1 MFLPLFENCTV
12 AVIGLGYVG
21 LPISFE
27 IAKQQRCNKTNK
39 KLSRNVI
46 GFDIDEQRIAEL
58 KLCEDRTKELSKAE
72 LLRIKNLKFTSE
84 INDLLTADIF
94 IITVPTPID
103 DSNQPDINPIISATR
118 TIAEV
123 ISKRKTLT
131 SPIIIYESTV
141 YPGLT
146 EELCVP
152 IIESVTGLKYNK
164 SNDKKTFY
172 CGYSPERINPGD
184 KSHKISNIIKVTSGS
199 NQEVANW
206 IDSFYGSFIE
216 AKTYKAKSI
225 KIAEAAKVIENTQ
238 RDLNI
243 ALINELAIIF
253 NHMEI
258 DTEDVLKAA
267 ETKWNFIAFRPGLV
281 GGHCIGVDPYYL
293 TYKSEKLGYSPQV
306 VLSGRRINDYMS
318 KWVVEQIILIMAK
331 KGILILNSKVLILGF
346 TFKEDCPDIRNTK
359 VFDINNN
366 LKGFGINT
374 KIVDPLANK
383 QEVKKTYDLDINNK
397 IDFSCKYSAV
407 ILAVGHTYFKELK
420 THQWKQLID
429 DKGFFF
435 DLKYI
440 IPRNLNPERI

>member
-225 KIAEAAKVIENTQ
+225 KIAEAAKVIENYFF
-238 RDLNI
+238 
-243 ALINELAIIF
+243 LII
-253 NHMEI
+253 
-258 DTEDVLKAA
+258 
-267 ETKWNFIAFRPGLV
+267 NFF
-281 GGHCIGVDPYYL
+281 
-293 TYKSEKLGYSPQV
+293 Q
-306 VLSGRRINDYMS
+306 
-318 KWVVEQIILIMAK
+318 
-331 KGILILNSKVLILGF
+331 
-346 TFKEDCPDIRNTK
+346 TF
-359 VFDINNN
+359 
-366 LKGFGINT
+366 
-374 KIVDPLANK
+374 
-383 QEVKKTYDLDINNK
+383 
-397 IDFSCKYSAV
+397 
-407 ILAVGHTYFKELK
+407 
-420 THQWKQLID
+420 
-429 DKGFFF
+429 
-435 DLKYI
+435 
-440 IPRNLNPERI
+440 

>member
-58 KLCEDRTKELSKAE
+58 KLCEDRTQELSKAE
-72 LLRIKNLKFTSE
+72 LLRIKNLKFTSK

-103 DSNQPDINPIISATR
+103 DSNQPDINPIIAATR

-146 EELCVP
+146 EEVCVP

-164 SNDKKTFY
+164 LNEKKTFY

-184 KSHKISNIIKVTSGS
+184 KSHKISKIIKVTSGS

-258 DTEDVLKAA
+258 DTEDVLKTA
-267 ETKWNFIAFRPGLV
+267 ETKWNFISFRPGLV

-318 KWVVEQIILIMAK
+318 KWVVEKIILLMAK
-331 KGILILNSKVLILGF
+331 KGIVILNSKVLILGL

-359 VFDINNN
+359 VFDIVNN

-374 KIVDPLANK
+374 KIVDPIADK
-383 QEVKKTYDLDINNK
+383 EEVKKTYDLDINNK
-397 IDFSCKYSAV
+397 IDFSIKYSAV

-420 THQWKQLID
+420 THEWEKLID

-440 IPRNLNPERI
+440 IPRDLNPKRI